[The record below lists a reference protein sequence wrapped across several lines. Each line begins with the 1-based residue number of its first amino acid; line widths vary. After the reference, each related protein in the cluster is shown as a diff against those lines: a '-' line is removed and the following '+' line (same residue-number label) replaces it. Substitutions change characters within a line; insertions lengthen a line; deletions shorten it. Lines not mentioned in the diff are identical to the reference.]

1 MSAVAGT
8 GGFCVIVCNNPRCTD
23 KNRGESKYK
32 NRNVLFG
39 DGAKSLSKDAKKGTQ
54 KTWHGLETGRR
65 EREMKQPLLC
75 LERSLL
81 NKISL
86 EERKQGRRSGKILH
100 ILQVDKRAAA

>member
-1 MSAVAGT
+1 MY
-8 GGFCVIVCNNPRCTD
+8 RQ
-23 KNRGESKYK
+23 NRGESKYK

-86 EERKQGRRSGKILH
+86 EERKQGRCSGKILH